1 MRIIIVCT
9 VQEISSESI
18 STASPSKPK
27 AKQRKLKAKSDPID
41 GLPLPS
47 PSPSSSRSKSHAKVT
62 LRVALPKELEP
73 FPCCLCVSRSTDD
86 LLPVHDDV
94 THMWPLPP
102 HLAIPKDHEG
112 RLIWK
117 AHESCAMIVAET
129 WVDKIERENGKEK
142 VVKTW
147 RGGSGGVFEECFARL
162 KEGTVVAV
170 LNPKVLRPFQVS
182 LT

>member
-1 MRIIIVCT
+1 MRIDVDALLLERQLEYEEEESQLVEMAIEEEQAQQNASLKRKADDIEET
-9 VQEISSESI
+9 SPESI

-47 PSPSSSRSKSHAKVT
+47 PAPSSSRSKSHAKVT

-102 HLAIPKDHEG
+102 HLAIPKDQEG
-112 RLIWK
+112 RLI
-117 AHESCAMIVAET
+117 
-129 WVDKIERENGKEK
+129 
-142 VVKTW
+142 
-147 RGGSGGVFEECFARL
+147 
-162 KEGTVVAV
+162 
-170 LNPKVLRPFQVS
+170 
-182 LT
+182 